1 MGTVSHESPKTRSQ
15 NLSQLSS
22 SVWTLKI
29 WISVKI
35 AHLLKLAKAA
45 SNCAWLTVL
54 VTKRVLTIGLMDL
67 KDYISPS
74 VGPHVLTLGA
84 QTQSSSTS
92 FITLYRLLIKP
103 TGMYL
108 SCMLQLFAHQ
118 SPD

>member
-1 MGTVSHESPKTRSQ
+1 
-15 NLSQLSS
+15 
-22 SVWTLKI
+22 LKI

-45 SNCAWLTVL
+45 SNYAWLTVL

-92 FITLYRLLIKP
+92 FITLQDKYIPVGLTSSL
-103 TGMYL
+103 Y
-108 SCMLQLFAHQ
+108 MLQLFAHN